1 MVFCCYNYQVMQMT
15 DEDLLRLPSEARA
28 QMIMLREKLSQQT
41 TPAAASSAPNTPT
54 A

>member
-1 MVFCCYNYQVMQMT
+1 MQMT

-41 TPAAASSAPNTPT
+41 NPATTTAPNTPT